1 MGIFLRSLLGSGNVR
16 SACLFNDWEIFNHFF
31 SEFAPVLTAARATT
45 TSPKTAAA
53 MDQIMCDVTA
63 DDNLSFD
70 VSKIADEKC
79 VVVISE
85 GKLLLNQFSFK
96 FSGKN
101 EPKSIFRIYT

>member
-1 MGIFLRSLLGSGNVR
+1 
-16 SACLFNDWEIFNHFF
+16 
-31 SEFAPVLTAARATT
+31 
-45 TSPKTAAA
+45 
-53 MDQIMCDVTA
+53 MCDVTA

-101 EPKSIFRIYT
+101 ETK